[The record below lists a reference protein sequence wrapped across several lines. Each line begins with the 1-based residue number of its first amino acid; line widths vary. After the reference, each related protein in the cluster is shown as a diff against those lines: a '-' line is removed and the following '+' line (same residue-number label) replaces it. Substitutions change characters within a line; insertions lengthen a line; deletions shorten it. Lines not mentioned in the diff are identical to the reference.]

1 MHLVSERERAVEWQ
15 VARRENRIPVALH
28 SRHLKKTRGRAKAK
42 PSRAKPRGRAKRAGD
57 AGRLFNGLVALQ
69 KRLRAVNG
77 CPWDREQ
84 THESLRPFLVE
95 EAYEVLDAMEKGDAE
110 KFAGELGDLLLQI
123 VFHAELARE
132 AGRFDIGDVIH
143 AVHAKMVRRHPHVF
157 GKVKAGTSA
166 EVLKNWE
173 QIKAEKRVGESRAAK
188 GAKHAVDSVLAG
200 VPRGLPA
207 LLEAYQ
213 LTRRAANIG
222 FDWEN
227 IEGVLEKLEEEI
239 LELREAFR
247 QPQESELQ
255 AKVEEELG
263 DLLFAVVNVARF
275 VGADPELALKRANA
289 KFTARFQWMEGKARE
304 RGRRFAEVPRDEME
318 ELWDQAKV
326 SV

>member
-1 MHLVSERERAVEWQ
+1 MA
-15 VARRENRIPVALH
+15 
-28 SRHLKKTRGRAKAK
+28 
-42 PSRAKPRGRAKRAGD
+42 AKRAAD
-57 AGRLFNGLVALQ
+57 AGRLFEGLVALQ
-69 KRLRAVNG
+69 KRLRAAANG

-132 AGRFDIGDVIH
+132 AGRFDIGDVIL

-173 QIKAEKRVGESRAAK
+173 QIKAEERVGESKTARGAAD
-188 GAKHAVDSVLAG
+188 DSVLGG

-213 LTRRAANIG
+213 LTRRAANVG

-239 LELREAFR
+239 SELREALC
-247 QPQESELQ
+247 QPEKNRLQ
-255 AKVEEELG
+255 VKAEEELG
-263 DLLFAVVNVARF
+263 DLLFAAVNVARF
-275 VGADPELALKRANA
+275 AGADPELALKRANA
-289 KFTARFQWMEGKARE
+289 KFTARFQWMENKARE
-304 RGRRFAEVPRDEME
+304 QGRRFADVPRDEME
-318 ELWDQAKV
+318 GLWNQAKV
-326 SV
+326 PV

>member
-1 MHLVSERERAVEWQ
+1 VTV
-15 VARRENRIPVALH
+15 
-28 SRHLKKTRGRAKAK
+28 
-42 PSRAKPRGRAKRAGD
+42 KRAAD
-57 AGRLFNGLVALQ
+57 AGRLFKGLVALQ
-69 KRLRAVNG
+69 KRLRAANG

-84 THESLRPFLVE
+84 THQSLRPFLVE

-132 AGRFDIGDVIH
+132 AGRFDIDDVIL
-143 AVHAKMVRRHPHVF
+143 AVHTKMVRRHPHVF

-173 QIKAEKRVGESRAAK
+173 QIKAEERA
-188 GAKHAVDSVLAG
+188 GGSNAVRGVKPAADDSVLGG

-213 LTRRAANIG
+213 LARRAANVG

-227 IEGVLEKLEEEI
+227 IEDVLEKLEEEI
-239 LELREAFR
+239 SELREALR
-247 QPQESELQ
+247 QPEKNELQ
-255 AKVEEELG
+255 VKVEEELG

-275 VGADPELALKRANA
+275 AGADPDLALKRANA
-289 KFTARFQWMEGKARE
+289 KFTARFQWMENKARE
-304 RGRRFAEVPRDEME
+304 QGRRFAEVPRDEME
-318 ELWDQAKV
+318 GLWDQAKV

>member
-1 MHLVSERERAVEWQ
+1 VKRARV
-15 VARRENRIPVALH
+15 
-28 SRHLKKTRGRAKAK
+28 RAKAK
-42 PSRAKPRGRAKRAGD
+42 PSRAEPRRAAKSARD
-57 AGRLFNGLVALQ
+57 AGRLFKGLVALQ
-69 KRLRAVNG
+69 KRLRAANG

-132 AGRFDIGDVIH
+132 AGRFDIGDVIQ
-143 AVHAKMVRRHPHVF
+143 AVHTKMVRRHPHVF

-173 QIKAEKRVGESRAAK
+173 QIKAEERAGGPKAAR
-188 GAKHAVDSVLAG
+188 GAKVVTDSVLGG

-213 LTRRAANIG
+213 LTRRAANVG

-227 IEGVLEKLEEEI
+227 IEDVLEKLEEEI
-239 LELREAFR
+239 SELREALR
-247 QPQESELQ
+247 RPEKNRLQ
-255 AKVEEELG
+255 AKIEEELG
-263 DLLFAVVNVARF
+263 DLLFAAVNVARF
-275 VGADPELALKRANA
+275 AGADPELALKRANA
-289 KFTARFQWMEGKARE
+289 KFTARFRWMENKARE
-304 RGRRFAEVPRDEME
+304 EGRRFAEVPRDEME
-318 ELWDQAKV
+318 ELWNQAKV

>member
-1 MHLVSERERAVEWQ
+1 M
-15 VARRENRIPVALH
+15 ALH
-28 SRHLKKTRGRAKAK
+28 SRHLKRAKGRAKAK
-42 PSRAKPRGRAKRAGD
+42 PSRAKPRGRAKLAGD

-69 KRLRAVNG
+69 KRLRAPNG

-143 AVHAKMVRRHPHVF
+143 AVHTKMVRRHPHVF
-157 GKVKAGTSA
+157 GKLKAGTSA

-173 QIKAEKRVGESRAAK
+173 QIKAEERVGESRAAK
-188 GAKHAVDSVLAG
+188 GAKHAMDSVLAG

-247 QPQESELQ
+247 QPQKSGLQ

-289 KFTARFQWMEGKARE
+289 KFAARFQWMEGKARE

-318 ELWDQAKV
+318 KLWDQAKL